1 VAGRTPSAGDQSRAG
16 HLHDSVSLSSASR
29 RTKAAACCVAK
40 VHSLSGK
47 GSSRTPDALCR
58 STHARHHITGPAEA
72 QFNPLMTWRAA
83 ETVPLHGEF
92 GRSMSVRLLL
102 HALGHPSP
110 DAALD
115 DDTALGR
122 CVAWLEDTKVRALPP
137 DSRQPLR
144 DVTAATWETAFAQ
157 VRSCMCWFVWTGPL
171 SPG

>member
-1 VAGRTPSAGDQSRAG
+1 
-16 HLHDSVSLSSASR
+16 
-29 RTKAAACCVAK
+29 
-40 VHSLSGK
+40 
-47 GSSRTPDALCR
+47 
-58 STHARHHITGPAEA
+58 
-72 QFNPLMTWRAA
+72 MTWRA
-83 ETVPLHGEF
+83 EVLNLPLHGAL

-157 VRSCMCWFVWTGPL
+157 VRSCMCSFFVDRAPKPW
-171 SPG
+171 SSVR